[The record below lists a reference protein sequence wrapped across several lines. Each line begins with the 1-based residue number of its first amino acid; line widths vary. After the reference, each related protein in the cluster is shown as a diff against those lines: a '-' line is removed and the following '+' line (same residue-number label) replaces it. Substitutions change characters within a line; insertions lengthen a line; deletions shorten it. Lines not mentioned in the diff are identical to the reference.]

1 MRAAALLAAGV
12 AAVAVIP
19 AGMAGGAAKK
29 APKPRVV
36 KVADDYFGPAKITGL
51 TRGRTVLWKWLA
63 VNGNTHDVKLKKAPK
78 GVKKF
83 HSDAATAD
91 FTFKRKLKVKGKY
104 VLICTFHE
112 DMRMTIWVK

>member
-19 AGMAGGAAKK
+19 AASAGGAS
-29 APKPRVV
+29 PKPRVV

-51 TRGRTVLWKWLA
+51 TRGRTVLWKWLS

-104 VLICTFHE
+104 VVICTFHE

>member
-1 MRAAALLAAGV
+1 VRAAALLVAGV
-12 AAVAVIP
+12 AALAVIP
-19 AGMAGGAAKK
+19 AATAGGAA
-29 APKPRVV
+29 KPRVV
-36 KVADDYFGPAKITGL
+36 KVADDYFSPAKITGL